1 MFHGDIEIH
10 NTSDVNLI
18 LKMHR
23 SLGFMLGLFTYQ
35 QIKEIGD
42 DYVAFSIRAGQQYQF
57 RADVVQHLK
66 TIYLFVDNLFC
77 GKNQL
82 SENMLSLKDFAYFNE
97 RMYSVPTQS
106 TIQMQSKVYK
116 IERERNILFS
126 KVHLEDMF
134 GDKIFFQSVSLT
146 AILQFE
152 I

>member
-77 GKNQL
+77 GKN
-82 SENMLSLKDFAYFNE
+82 
-97 RMYSVPTQS
+97 
-106 TIQMQSKVYK
+106 
-116 IERERNILFS
+116 
-126 KVHLEDMF
+126 
-134 GDKIFFQSVSLT
+134 
-146 AILQFE
+146 
-152 I
+152 